1 MVILAGNSKKLQR
14 EPNQDFTLEKY
25 DKIYSEFSERV
36 EQISH
41 TEKIISYSLE
51 KYPEWSTERHKVG
64 KYRKVKTKVNKLN
77 KILNPIVCFFK
88 ETFLKYK
95 DSENT
100 KSERIKKVHTMQ
112 TLLYTLQTLQGRCCV
127 SVIVKQLRK

>member
-1 MVILAGNSKKLQR
+1 MTKFIQR
-14 EPNQDFTLEKY
+14 SVNVLNRLVT
-25 DKIYSEFSERV
+25 
-36 EQISH
+36 

-64 KYRKVKTKVNKLN
+64 RYRKIKTKVNKLN

-100 KSERIKKVHTMQ
+100 KSERMKKMYTMQ
-112 TLLYTLQTLQGRCCV
+112 TLIYTSQTLQERCCA